1 MCAIFLEGEIMTNEL
16 KTLAMNVTP
25 SSIRIGL
32 DVDILDIKQ
41 GQYEYSSDKLDG
53 YYDNTVVAIQMK
65 HKFIED
71 PFWITLF
78 TGAQRRESSVA
89 FVAAFSEC
97 KTDMETPIY
106 ESDAINPQD
115 LDEGPESLQEIVDAF
130 DYLYFTEDDANLD
143 REPLFY
149 EDPMV
154 ISSIANEILK
164 ESNVIIYNTVLSRE
178 NPSIEDIKTIHSKL
192 NEVTKTQIKNV
203 WIDEN
208 DYDYGNKEEWLIRT
222 YADFKSTNV
231 NEGSQHILYVGT
243 LEKIMNIL
251 ETDEQ
256 YIAADYTD
264 FRIFLNDLVQLD
276 ADMYIF

>member
-1 MCAIFLEGEIMTNEL
+1 MTNEL

-143 REPLFY
+143 RGPLFY